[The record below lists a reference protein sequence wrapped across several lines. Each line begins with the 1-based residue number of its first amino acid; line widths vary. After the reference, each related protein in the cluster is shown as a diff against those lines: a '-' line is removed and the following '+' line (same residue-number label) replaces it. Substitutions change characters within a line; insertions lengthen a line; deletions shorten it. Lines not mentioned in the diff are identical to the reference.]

1 MVSGRRRGKRRD
13 LHRDRVNQQPGAGPP
28 AERRASGPRSFP
40 KSTVIA
46 GNPEVSL
53 RPGSRM
59 TATIRD
65 LATACHAEGRGFE
78 SHQPLRISPLAER
91 VFLFLE
97 LISALPRKRFSV
109 PDRSPAIEI
118 AAKQRA
124 YTRKPQ
130 ARRGFVP
137 RLDS

>member
-28 AERRASGPRSFP
+28 AERRASGTHSLP

-46 GNPEVSL
+46 GNPEASL

-78 SHQPLRISPLAER
+78 SHQPLEEELSANAELWTLDGRLAR
-91 VFLFLE
+91 NA
-97 LISALPRKRFSV
+97 S
-109 PDRSPAIEI
+109 
-118 AAKQRA
+118 RA
-124 YTRKPQ
+124 
-130 ARRGFVP
+130 GF
-137 RLDS
+137 RLRLLASG